1 MTLPKLVSFN
11 KAFSVRKYAFI
22 FNKRLNVKDIIYYSV
37 EKEQEREKRP
47 PEDQTERIFKE
58 KRSSGP

>member
-22 FNKRLNVKDIIYYSV
+22 YII
-37 EKEQEREKRP
+37 K
-47 PEDQTERIFKE
+47 
-58 KRSSGP
+58 G

>member
-11 KAFSVRKYAFI
+11 KDFSVRKYAFI

-37 EKEQEREKRP
+37 EKEQKTYKAQA
-47 PEDQTERIFKE
+47 EDQTDMTFKE
-58 KRSSGP
+58 ESSSGG

>member
-22 FNKRLNVKDIIYYSV
+22 FIIKD
-37 EKEQEREKRP
+37 
-47 PEDQTERIFKE
+47 
-58 KRSSGP
+58 